1 MRFEWSVGAPES
13 HQVPRQIARL
23 LLDKGHAK
31 NAAEAEEKHNRLFLF
46 VLKRLTEKGVKR
58 LSADQ
63 CAEQLALPPLSEE
76 DQATLENVVV
86 RLRALESRVGALEQ
100 GLQRTT
106 ETLDQHLQQ
115 HFAKQAGV
123 EPRLD
128 YGTATPII
136 DVQPLS
142 RTAECLIEWRSS

>member
-1 MRFEWSVGAPES
+1 LRFEWSVGAPES

-86 RLRALESRVGALEQ
+86 RSAPSSRVSALLNKDSREQ
-100 GLQRTT
+100 QRPSTSICSSTLPSRLALSQDLTT
-106 ETLDQHLQQ
+106 APPL
-115 HFAKQAGV
+115 
-123 EPRLD
+123 RLS
-128 YGTATPII
+128 TCS
-136 DVQPLS
+136 L
-142 RTAECLIEWRSS
+142 